1 MKILHTSDW
10 HLGKKL
16 FRLERIQEHQLFLDW
31 LIEMI
36 NKELIDVLLIAG
48 DIFDSPTP
56 PHHALEM
63 FYNFLHR
70 LSQETKTFC
79 YIIAGNHDSGLLL
92 DAPSKLL
99 QLHRIKVWGRLS
111 SNPNDHWLEISAGE
125 EKFDLCAI
133 PFFRSYELIPNG
145 EGEILD
151 ALKKYILKEKT
162 KPQLLLLHHLAG
174 SFEAAGSEQV
184 ISLSGVESIPSE
196 LLQSFNYVALGHIHK
211 PQKISRNA
219 YYSGS
224 PIPMRFSE
232 THKKSIRLLELNNGE
247 ITSQV
252 ILLPEWR
259 KLHILKTNL
268 KDWREDITKLDQPSP
283 LSPVIEIQL
292 ELDEPMAGLIDEI
305 KNILKEKGI
314 ELLSFIPTYKKLEIP
329 NQKKQKLFELSLPEI
344 FEEFYLHKYPA
355 TSEIPIE
362 VKMDFIEL
370 IQKAKNAPHSV
381 KD

>member
-1 MKILHTSDW
+1 VIS
-10 HLGKKL
+10 
-16 FRLERIQEHQLFLDW
+16 
-31 LIEMI
+31 
-36 NKELIDVLLIAG
+36 
-48 DIFDSPTP
+48 
-56 PHHALEM
+56 
-63 FYNFLHR
+63 
-70 LSQETKTFC
+70 
-79 YIIAGNHDSGLLL
+79 
-92 DAPSKLL
+92 
-99 QLHRIKVWGRLS
+99 IK
-111 SNPNDHWLEISAGE
+111 NPWPNAASA
-125 EKFDLCAI
+125 
-133 PFFRSYELIPNG
+133 YT
-145 EGEILD
+145 
-151 ALKKYILKEKT
+151 YILKEKT